1 MVRVVGIDPGT
12 GSFDICCLEDGK
24 LCGEFS
30 TLTEE
35 VAKNPEVITKALNRL
50 RPLDLVVGPSGYGLP
65 LTPISKVG
73 ERELELLTLIR
84 PEERKAGFKLGVRS
98 LVRRLGE
105 EGLKVYFIP
114 SVKHLSTV
122 PVHRKINR
130 LDMGTPDKVCSVA
143 LGIYDQ
149 ARRFSLSFNST
160 SFILAEMGL
169 GFNAYIGVEGGAIV
183 DGIGGTLG
191 GTGFLSSGGMD
202 TQLAYLLGGF
212 SRDLLF
218 QGGAAYVADLQSRT
232 PEELA
237 ERREADEPC
246 QMAWENLME
255 NIERGIL
262 SLKVSVRKP
271 REILL
276 SGRLTRVKEL
286 YAEAVKRLSRHG
298 DVRRIEGFASEVK
311 EAAQGAALLADG
323 LAGGIHRDLV
333 DCLQLNEAEGS
344 IFDHIYLSGVGEL
357 RRTFHV

>member
-1 MVRVVGIDPGT
+1 MVRVAGIDPGT
-12 GSFDICCLEDGK
+12 GSFDICCLDNGK
-24 LCGEFS
+24 LCAEFS
-30 TLTEE
+30 VPTEE
-35 VAKNPEVITKALNRL
+35 VVKNPEVITKALKRL
-50 RPLDLVVGPSGYGLP
+50 APLDLVVGPSGYGLP

-73 ERELELLTLIR
+73 EHELELLTLIR
-84 PEERKAGFKLGVRS
+84 PEERGVGSKLGVRP

-114 SVKHLSTV
+114 SVKHLPTV

-130 LDMGTPDKVCSVA
+130 IDMGTPDKVCSAA

-149 ARRFSLSFNST
+149 AHRLSLSFNST
-160 SFILAEMGL
+160 SFILAELGL
-169 GFNAYIGVEGGAIV
+169 GFNAYIGVEDGSIV

-218 QGGAAYVADLQSRT
+218 QGGAAYVADLKRRT

-237 ERREADEPC
+237 ERREEERC
-246 QMAWENLME
+246 QMALENLME
-255 NIERGIL
+255 SIERGVL

-276 SGRLTRVKEL
+276 SGRLTRVEEL
-286 YAEAVKRLSRHG
+286 YAEAVERLSRYG

-323 LAGGIHRDLV
+323 LAGGSHKDLV
-333 DCLQLNEAEGS
+333 DCLQLREAGGS
-344 IFDHIYLSGVGEL
+344 VLDHIYLSGVNGL
-357 RRTFHV
+357 RRIFHV